1 MGDGTLLAGLVELA
15 RQLAALL
22 WALIAVGF
30 DYARKIGPLSGAMLL
45 GVACIAGVGTAMLMQ
60 ARLVRRLRAGK
71 DAEVSMVGQELLFT
85 IPGMI
90 LYLLALPFI
99 LIGDAIQSAQQRRK
113 ARKEAAAKADAEA
126 SDKPD
131 GAAATSGAAS
141 AAPARES
148 APPAKEVERPPAL
161 VATIGPTFTLAALFV
176 AVLYVGGVALEPLLR
191 RQIGASPGSPVW
203 EILIL
208 GGRPELQWY
217 VPLMRYPWLGAVVT
231 GAFWFELWWWSGR
244 ILRVGLSDWLGKN
257 LAAQADDPS
266 VLPWWRKLFGA
277 PELHEADETYR
288 RWAKYPPLVAALL
301 IAFAWLNIE
310 GDPYRVSPSMFALTL
325 ICWTSW
331 VIHLRLRGVR
341 ELEQPEEQAAP
352 VQTVAARGWPD
363 VLEELKQ
370 RHQIKEPISF
380 MPPRPVEALPMS
392 RADLQAEGVITP
404 LLLELVPGGRLT
416 HMQHVL
422 LRTLSMQAYV
432 HTDPPTPRDAL
443 ELGAAGRGAL
453 EDRTGMRHR
462 NQIVL
467 APEGSGKST
476 LAMLAACN
484 TAIVHTRCALI
495 ITRDNERAD
504 ATWSSIRAAL
514 EPSTLRWNVR
524 VRRVGGDLVSDLSQG
539 ILPEIIVCSLYQ
551 LVVNVLDEAPHY
563 APFLESLGL
572 LIIDD
577 VESFCG
583 PVEAHAQLSLRRL
596 LLRVRELS
604 GAADEAALPPV
615 LALGADSMQ
624 DTAAWARGLLG
635 VDAVSR
641 MFNYSS
647 EEASQREASAMAA
660 AGVSVGGGEEVEGKK
675 PADKAA
681 AGPVHHLYRLNDLR
695 DADDM
700 PLDAR
705 RVVESC
711 ERLSVPWHYRPC
723 GDASRLL
730 GRQRLNLRDEPR
742 CYVPTAEHAAV
753 VLLEG
758 TVTEVRRE
766 IARLSRAGAQFE
778 PIKQVAGGEQADAVG
793 AAPAAPAAPAASGA
807 SVPIAFI
814 TIIDPDEEMA
824 LTELNRHSP
833 LAHELVELPRPV
845 VRPATGRVVLEHM
858 AAELTTSWV
867 EVADALDIFGSGA
880 ARALSR
886 LADAGML
893 MTEERVDLHPE
904 LQVYQRRVYV
914 RATMRALAGDAHG
927 LGESPDQ
934 PLLPPKVS
942 QVELPSGDRLAIRDR
957 STLALIDEADGTAG
971 PHLYYLGRIFE
982 TAQGRFMVVG
992 RAGEGGGDILAEP
1005 YLSDGGSSP
1014 RRRAAIRHIYREVT
1028 AEGLLG
1034 PARLAPPV
1042 VEPLLMGEFPLA
1054 LSLGDVSLEVSH
1066 IATVRLDA
1074 GLGEVRQRTVYDAA
1088 AVAAYAS
1095 GAFETVALGLYPNPA
1110 PGLGDAGLVEP
1121 PGLGFAEA
1129 RLIAA
1134 AMRAVLPSML
1144 RGAAG
1149 AIEVALYM
1157 EAARP
1162 ADDDVLTSAEGFF
1175 LYDPHPGGNGA
1186 ARSLHRDGVELLL
1199 RLVRVYLE
1207 RVLYH
1212 DRLRARHD
1220 HWGDAQEILAGDVE
1234 LDAAPPPALPGLRA
1248 VRSADAAIDEHAVRS
1263 GTMRER
1269 DRELRRR
1276 ALVWLD
1282 SRLRPEGSLV
1292 GGRVQGQYGSGREVG
1307 EGDVWDIGRAWYS
1320 KDGAVTELLWSK
1332 HRWHLGEEAEA
1343 MVDVGFDRRTAAGS
1357 LALDVAVEPLLS
1369 RVQTMERQLTNGG
1382 FAQQGGVI
1390 WGTPQAVWSIQKGQD
1405 VAVGSDGA
1413 LVNSQPVR
1421 ALQAQLG
1428 ALAMHEYA
1436 ALAPLAILLRD
1447 RSEADAATVEGRHAL
1462 IRYVSRFVQG
1472 IPSTQ
1477 VVPAALPARSPVFV
1491 LLERLGDARGKS
1503 LLLAMLLRHC
1513 GLEAGI
1519 FWSEAEQ
1526 DALCG
1531 VGAWRLEGDGAEA
1544 IRTWQSQ
1551 VRLEEDEALWAE
1563 QPARPGDE
1571 AGEALLMVPV
1581 DPMRQ
1586 APPGSARVVDA
1597 KKWVFLPLG
1606 AAWFKLGV
1614 YEEGR

>member
-1 MGDGTLLAGLVELA
+1 
-15 RQLAALL
+15 
-22 WALIAVGF
+22 
-30 DYARKIGPLSGAMLL
+30 
-45 GVACIAGVGTAMLMQ
+45 
-60 ARLVRRLRAGK
+60 
-71 DAEVSMVGQELLFT
+71 
-85 IPGMI
+85 
-90 LYLLALPFI
+90 
-99 LIGDAIQSAQQRRK
+99 
-113 ARKEAAAKADAEA
+113 
-126 SDKPD
+126 
-131 GAAATSGAAS
+131 
-141 AAPARES
+141 
-148 APPAKEVERPPAL
+148 
-161 VATIGPTFTLAALFV
+161 VATIGPSFTIAALCTTGVYLIGLAAQ
-176 AVLYVGGVALEPLLR
+176 PLLR
-191 RQIGASPGSPVW
+191 RQMGASPDSPVW

-208 GGRPELQWY
+208 GARPELQWY
-217 VPLMRYPWLGAVVT
+217 IPLARYPWLAAVVV
-231 GAFWFELWWWSGR
+231 AALWFGVWWWSGR
-244 ILRVGLSDWLGKN
+244 IVRLVLGDWLGKN
-257 LAAQADDPS
+257 LASSAQDKA
-266 VLPWWRKLFGA
+266 VLPWWRTWFGA
-277 PELHEADETYR
+277 PALHEPDETYT
-288 RWAKYPPLVAALL
+288 RWAKYPPLVALAG
-301 IAFAWLNIE
+301 IVFAWVSVE

-325 ICWTSW
+325 VCWTSW
-331 VIHLRLRGVR
+331 VLHLRLRGLSA
-341 ELEQPEEQAAP
+341 LEAPEVVEEEAQQ
-352 VQTVAARGWPD
+352 VVAHGWPD
-363 VLEELKQ
+363 VLADLKQ
-370 RHQIKEPISF
+370 RYQIKEPISF
-380 MPPRPVEALPMS
+380 MPPRQVEALPMS
-392 RADLQAEGVITP
+392 RADVQAEGVITP
-404 LLLELVPGGRLT
+404 LLLELVPGKTLT

-422 LRTLSMQAYV
+422 LRTLSLQAYV
-432 HTDPPTPRDAL
+432 HTDPPTPRDEL
-443 ELGAAGRGAL
+443 ELSGAGRGAL

-484 TAIVHTRCALI
+484 TAIVHTRGALI

-504 ATWSSIRAAL
+504 QTWGAIRAAL

-524 VRRVGGDLVSDLSQG
+524 VRRVGGDLVSDLAQG
-539 ILPEIIVCSLYQ
+539 ILPEIIVCSMYQ

-563 APFLESLGL
+563 APFLENLGL

-577 VESFCG
+577 IESFCG
-583 PVEAHAQLSLRRL
+583 PVEAHAQLALRRL
-596 LLRVRELS
+596 LLRVRELG
-604 GAADEAALPPV
+604 GADADVADALPPV

-635 VDAVSR
+635 VDAVAR

-647 EEASQREASAMAA
+647 EEAGEREASALAA
-660 AGVSVGGGEEVEGKK
+660 QGVRTDAPKG
-675 PADKAA
+675 ADAPTIKAKA
-681 AGPVHHLYRLNDLR
+681 PSAGPIHHLFRLNDLR
-695 DADDM
+695 DADDA

-711 ERLSVPWHYRPC
+711 ERLAVPWHYRAC
-723 GDASRLL
+723 GDANRLS

-742 CYVPTAEHAAV
+742 YYVPTAEHAAV

-758 TVTEVRRE
+758 GVTEVRRE
-766 IARLSRAGAQFE
+766 IARLSRAGAQFK
-778 PIKQVAGGEQADAVG
+778 PVKLVTRGGEEVEQDD
-793 AAPAAPAAPAASGA
+793 AAPAASEKKRPQA
-807 SVPIAFI
+807 PAAAVPIALI
-814 TIIDPDEEMA
+814 TLIDPDEEMA

-833 LAHELVELPRPV
+833 LAHELAELPRPV

-904 LQVYQRRVYV
+904 LQLYQRRVYV
-914 RATMRALAGDAHG
+914 RATMRALGGDARG
-927 LGESPDQ
+927 LGAGLDQ
-934 PLLPPKVS
+934 PLLPPKVA

-957 STLALIDEADGTAG
+957 STLALIDEVDGTAG

-992 RAGEGGGDILAEP
+992 RSGDAAAGDILVEP

-1014 RRRAAIRHIYREVT
+1014 RRRARIGHIYREPHADGT
-1028 AEGLLG
+1028 LG
-1034 PARLAPPV
+1034 PARPAPPV
-1042 VEPLLMGEFPLA
+1042 VEPLLIGEFPLA
-1054 LSLGDVSLEVSH
+1054 LSLGDVSCAVDH

-1074 GLGEVRQRTVYDAA
+1074 GLGEVRQRTVYDEQARL
-1088 AVAAYAS
+1088 AYAPP
-1095 GAFETVALGLYPNPA
+1095 AFETSALGIYANPA
-1110 PGLGDAGLVEP
+1110 PGLGDAAIVEAP
-1121 PGLGFAEA
+1121 ALMFAEA

-1144 RGAAG
+1144 RGASG

-1157 EAARP
+1157 EAAQP
-1162 ADDDVLTSAEGFF
+1162 GEDDVLSSAEGFF

-1220 HWGDAQEILAGDVE
+1220 HWGDAQEILAGDMEV
-1234 LDAAPPPALPGLRA
+1234 DAMPPPALPGLRA
-1248 VRSADAAIDEHAVRS
+1248 VRSDDAAIDEYAVRS

-1320 KDGAVTELLWSK
+1320 KDGAVTELLWTK

-1343 MVDVGFDRRTAAGS
+1343 MVDVGFDRWTAAGS
-1357 LALDVAVEPLLS
+1357 LRLDVAQEPLLG
-1369 RVQTMERQLTNGG
+1369 RIATMGRQLTNGG
-1382 FAQQGGVI
+1382 FAQEGGVI
-1390 WGTPQAVWSIQKGQD
+1390 WGTPQAIWSVQKGQD
-1405 VAVGSDGA
+1405 IAVGSAGEV
-1413 LVNSQPVR
+1413 VNSQEVR
-1421 ALQAQLG
+1421 ELHAALG
-1428 ALAMHEYA
+1428 GLAMHEYE

-1447 RSEADAATVEGRHAL
+1447 RSEANRETVEGRHAL

-1477 VVPAALPARSPVFV
+1477 VVPPQLPARSPVFV

-1513 GLEAGI
+1513 GLETGL
-1519 FWSEAEQ
+1519 FWSAKEQ
-1526 DALCG
+1526 DALCA
-1531 VGAWRLEGDGAEA
+1531 VEAQVLEGDSVESVRA
-1544 IRTWQSQ
+1544 WQNR

-1563 QPARPGDE
+1563 LGPRPGD
-1571 AGEALLMVPV
+1571 AVGKTLVMVPV

-1586 APPGSARVVDA
+1586 TPPGSAKVVDA
-1597 KKWVFLPLG
+1597 KTWVFLPLG
-1606 AAWFKLGV
+1606 GAWFKLGV
-1614 YEEGR
+1614 YEEEQR